1 MHQLFSESQWKM
13 PMNWVVQISSQDLW
27 ASVLAKRML
36 WSRNGASRQH
46 EMAKPCPKILPVRP
60 SWTGQQKSPW
70 PGQYFKSSRESGEEL
85 PRSLYKENIL
95 LLSAGD
101 EKPSTP
107 GSGPD
112 RGFMGRVA
120 LTVKAEPEV
129 MERTLRGRR
138 PEPSRCMQFTDLRRR
153 LVWAG
158 VLPSSYSF
166 QLIDLFWGR
175 SVWIKS
181 VLPSWHSFLH
191 VLWGI
196 GQKAKGS
203 QYSTHHMTFAFGV
216 MLSKINSQEN
226 IKFC

>member
-1 MHQLFSESQWKM
+1 M
-13 PMNWVVQISSQDLW
+13 PINWVVQISSQDLW

-46 EMAKPCPKILPVRP
+46 EMAKPCPKILPVRS

-129 MERTLRGRR
+129 MERTLRVRR

-158 VLPSSYSF
+158 VLPSSNSF
-166 QLIDLFWGR
+166 QLIDFFLGR
-175 SVWIKS
+175 FVWIKASFPHGIVSCTCSEGLARRRNGVNILPTKWPSLSGSCWVRLIHKKTSNS
-181 VLPSWHSFLH
+181 VRNYYYE
-191 VLWGI
+191 GR
-196 GQKAKGS
+196 G
-203 QYSTHHMTFAFGV
+203 
-216 MLSKINSQEN
+216 
-226 IKFC
+226 